1 MEVAQIFPKT
11 RKRSQ
16 KNAIKNLCSGVKN
29 NSVAINHVNKDGM
42 VKRSLL
48 QRPEGPWP
56 ERRAHHWNG
65 IPNPIL
71 CDMEEHRSSIG
82 SGQHGGKVTG
92 GLETFR
98 SAVTLFVPLL
108 CGRSTLSLFSFPNRN
123 GLNVR
128 GKVFFQVFIV
138 ILYLCLQPIDS
149 EHS

>member
-1 MEVAQIFPKT
+1 
-11 RKRSQ
+11 
-16 KNAIKNLCSGVKN
+16 
-29 NSVAINHVNKDGM
+29 M

-48 QRPEGPWP
+48 QRPEGPRP

-71 CDMEEHRSSIG
+71 CDMEEHSRSSIG
-82 SGQHGGKVTG
+82 SGHHGGKVTG

-98 SAVTLFVPLL
+98 LAVTLFVPLL
-108 CGRSTLSLFSFPNRN
+108 CGSSTLSLFSFPNLN